1 MTRLAGR
8 RVVVTGAAGGI
19 GAAIVRTFAREG
31 ARLAL
36 LDSRG
41 EDTALLAKEVGGWG
55 YDVDLADVAATR
67 EGMDRAIRSLGGIDV
82 LVNGA
87 ALPRS
92 APRPVDLGDAV
103 LESAAWYRE
112 ARAALPVWREGTLVL
127 GRSGSVRWQ
136 GRGDRRA
143 SLRLSRDDL
152 RGVRIRP
159 APAPVGD
166 RVLELRTE
174 SATAELAGGDLER
187 WATLLRAGEEDQAG
201 IAGTGA
207 PT

>member
-1 MTRLAGR
+1 MLGAWGTPPAGP
-8 RVVVTGAAGGI
+8 AQP
-19 GAAIVRTFAREG
+19 
-31 ARLAL
+31 
-36 LDSRG
+36 
-41 EDTALLAKEVGGWG
+41 
-55 YDVDLADVAATR
+55 
-67 EGMDRAIRSLGGIDV
+67 
-82 LVNGA
+82 

-174 SATAELAGGDLER
+174 SATAEL
-187 WATLLRAGEEDQAG
+187 
-201 IAGTGA
+201 
-207 PT
+207 